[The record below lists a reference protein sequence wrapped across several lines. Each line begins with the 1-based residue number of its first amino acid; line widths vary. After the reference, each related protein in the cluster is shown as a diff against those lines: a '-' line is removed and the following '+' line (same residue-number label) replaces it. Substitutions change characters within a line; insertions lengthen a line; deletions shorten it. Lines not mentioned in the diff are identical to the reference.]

1 MFMGFAAQ
9 SDINLIMIFF
19 QSNLDGLRTMKFSPM
34 YQMTFSL
41 MNEDPSGL
49 QVDWDIEAA
58 VNSKTLLPSHNYSW

>member
-1 MFMGFAAQ
+1 MMICAIQAITFTDCI
-9 SDINLIMIFF
+9 SD

-49 QVDWDIEAA
+49 QVDWDIEDA
-58 VNSKTLLPSHNYSW
+58 VNSKLFMCSCRIC